1 MMRIQKT
8 VLMRT
13 NMTLMIL
20 SLMMRSW
27 YVVLGSKFYKQILR
41 TGVNF
46 EMFAYDEVYIIV
58 FPSGAFIGL
67 FVEPFVFTSSIIER
81 F

>member
-13 NMTLMIL
+13 NTTPMTL

-27 YVVLGSKFYKQILR
+27 YVVLGSKFYKQIWR
-41 TGVNF
+41 TCVNY
-46 EMFAYDEVYIIV
+46 EIFAYDEGYIIV
-58 FPSGAFIGL
+58 FLSGAFIDL
-67 FVEPFVFTSSIIER
+67 VVNHLYLHHQS
-81 F
+81 